1 MEEQE
6 QTVVEE
12 LHKIADLDWVR
23 VEQDPTENLEMKV
36 DLVQNNIDWVYS
48 VVQGGLDQIEV
59 QEQWVMNF
67 VG

>member
-12 LHKIADLDWVR
+12 LHKIADLERVR
-23 VEQDPTENLEMKV
+23 VEQDPTEKLEMKV